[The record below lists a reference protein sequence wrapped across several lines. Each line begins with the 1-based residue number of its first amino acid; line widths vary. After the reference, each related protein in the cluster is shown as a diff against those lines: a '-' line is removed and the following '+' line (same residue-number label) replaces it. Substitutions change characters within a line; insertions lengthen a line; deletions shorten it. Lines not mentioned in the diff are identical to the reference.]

1 MRLNRANSLLF
12 AGLLYAGGLV
22 VISVSPITEWRFIPE
37 MPWEYL
43 LRGWPKYWTG
53 LDVLLNVLDLLIEEE
68 FILLGQVIQVD
79 LIGQIQNLLG
89 IEWRR
94 PLIFFLLL

>member
-1 MRLNRANSLLF
+1 MI
-12 AGLLYAGGLV
+12 
-22 VISVSPITEWRFIPE
+22 IS
-37 MPWEYL
+37 
-43 LRGWPKYWTG
+43 
-53 LDVLLNVLDLLIEEE
+53 DVLLNVLDLLIEEE